1 MAAAVVAAATPM
13 IEYPTTAAAA
23 AAAAVEDPLVAAGA
37 VAKTQSG
44 APLPLSSPSFVES
57 HLSSCILY
65 WSKFNHAM
73 N

>member
-13 IEYPTTAAAA
+13 IEYPTAAAA
-23 AAAAVEDPLVAAGA
+23 AGAA
-37 VAKTQSG
+37 AKTQSG
-44 APLPLSSPSFVES
+44 APFPLSSPSFVES

>member
-1 MAAAVVAAATPM
+1 MAVAVVAAATPM
-13 IEYPTTAAAA
+13 IEYPTAAGA
-23 AAAAVEDPLVAAGA
+23 EDPVVAAGA
-37 VAKTQSG
+37 AAKTQSG

>member
-1 MAAAVVAAATPM
+1 M
-13 IEYPTTAAAA
+13 IEYPTAAGA
-23 AAAAVEDPLVAAGA
+23 EDPVVAAGA
-37 VAKTQSG
+37 AAKTQSG
-44 APLPLSSPSFVES
+44 APLPLSSPSFVEL

>member
-1 MAAAVVAAATPM
+1 M
-13 IEYPTTAAAA
+13 IEYPTTAAAGA
-23 AAAAVEDPLVAAGA
+23 EDPVVAAGAEDPVVAAGA

>member
-13 IEYPTTAAAA
+13 IEYPTAAAA
-23 AAAAVEDPLVAAGA
+23 AEEDPVVAAGA
-37 VAKTQSG
+37 AAKTQSG
-44 APLPLSSPSFVES
+44 APFPLSSPSFVES

-65 WSKFNHAM
+65 WGKFNHAM